1 MKELAQFQSF
11 DQLWREHVTC
21 SELPRMHDD
30 QIEQDFWQRFMAKK
44 TGFAPSVSSRQV
56 VSRFLLPKL
65 QEYGIETAL
74 EWGPGWGN
82 YTIPLAKSC
91 RQVDCV
97 DISRDVLSFLQK
109 IGREEGCENIRLI
122 QSKWEDYQPERTYD
136 LVFGYNCFYRQAD
149 LAACLLKMNR
159 AAKKLCVA
167 GMDSGLAPIWTR
179 ELAQAG
185 MPNSWEWKDY
195 PYFAGTLYQLG
206 IFANVT
212 VLPYEQVYTYKNTE
226 ELLQAEC
233 SPWAQEPRL
242 QEKAMEILGRHF
254 TRLPDG
260 SRQGKTQYHSGIVW
274 WTLV

>member
-167 GMDSGLAPIWTR
+167 GMDSGLAPI
-179 ELAQAG
+179 
-185 MPNSWEWKDY
+185 
-195 PYFAGTLYQLG
+195 
-206 IFANVT
+206 
-212 VLPYEQVYTYKNTE
+212 
-226 ELLQAEC
+226 
-233 SPWAQEPRL
+233 
-242 QEKAMEILGRHF
+242 
-254 TRLPDG
+254 
-260 SRQGKTQYHSGIVW
+260 
-274 WTLV
+274 